1 MSEDKREKDKVL
13 FISLV
18 QSLAANC
25 WIQLGKH
32 INPVTGKLEKNL
44 KEASFTI
51 DLLDMLQAKTN
62 GNLSP
67 EEAAFLEKTISEL
80 KMNYVDEKM
89 KEEKGQKKEG
99 KEEGKEPSP
108 AEENKKKEEKKRNKR
123 AQQINKRQRET

>member
-51 DLLDMLQAKTN
+51 DLLDMLKR
-62 GNLSP
+62 
-67 EEAAFLEKTISEL
+67 
-80 KMNYVDEKM
+80 
-89 KEEKGQKKEG
+89 KERSLLPQKRIKR
-99 KEEGKEPSP
+99 
-108 AEENKKKEEKKRNKR
+108 KKKKKRKKR

>member
-67 EEAAFLEKTISEL
+67 EEAAFLEKTI
-80 KMNYVDEKM
+80 
-89 KEEKGQKKEG
+89 

-108 AEENKKKEEKKRNKR
+108 AEENKKKEEEKEKKESSTNK
-123 AQQINKRQRET
+123 